1 MVTWT
6 NPLTRAQRR
15 IAWSRGN
22 RWCCPRV
29 SDRFSGMQRN
39 CQCLGRLQGLRAYE
53 RVWNMGGLHRYTVG
67 WLPYFTATVQGLELE
82 KTLHPKHLLALH
94 TRPGRASTPT
104 MPAMPP
110 PQPPP
115 PPPPQPQPQPQL
127 PPTTTTKWLWCTG
140 FEGFPRIFNRF
151 KGFSNDFQW
160 HV

>member
-1 MVTWT
+1 
-6 NPLTRAQRR
+6 
-15 IAWSRGN
+15 
-22 RWCCPRV
+22 
-29 SDRFSGMQRN
+29 MQRN

-115 PPPPQPQPQPQL
+115 PHHHHSRSRSHNYHHQQQQRSGYGVQGL
-127 PPTTTTKWLWCTG
+127 KDFQG
-140 FEGFPRIFNRF
+140 FSIDSKDFQTISNDMFRVFSRIF
-151 KGFSNDFQW
+151 
-160 HV
+160 